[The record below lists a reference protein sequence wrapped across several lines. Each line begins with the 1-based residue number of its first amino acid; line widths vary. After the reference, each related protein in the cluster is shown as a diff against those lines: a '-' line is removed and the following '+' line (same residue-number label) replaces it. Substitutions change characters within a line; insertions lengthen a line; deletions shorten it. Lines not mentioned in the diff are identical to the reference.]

1 MATKF
6 KKGDVVKVV
15 AVVPQ
20 GPVQALRM
28 DDDGIVY
35 CLIEWTDID
44 GASHERWFAE
54 DDLTAGA

>member
-6 KKGDVVKVV
+6 KKGDEVKVQ

-28 DDDGIVY
+28 DEDGTVY
-35 CLIEWTDID
+35 CLVEWTGKD
-44 GASHERWFAE
+44 GQTQQRWFAE
-54 DDLTAGA
+54 DDLIGV

>member
-6 KKGDVVKVV
+6 KKGDEVKVQ

-28 DDDGIVY
+28 DEDGTVY
-35 CLIEWTDID
+35 CLVEWTDKD
-44 GASHERWFAE
+44 GQTQQRWFAE
-54 DDLTAGA
+54 DDLIGA